1 MFSSAL
7 EQIKKNS
14 VSATIPL
21 VCAVAAVILFS
32 LPGCT
37 EKVLDPNDPKTSYA
51 HAKEAYDEESFE
63 IAISKL
69 GEFKSRFPYSQYAT
83 DAELLIAN
91 AQFQLSRYPEAVVS
105 YEQFVKLHPKHPQSD
120 FAMFRIGESY
130 WKDAPEEVN
139 REQEFTAKAIDEWHK
154 LLATHPESKYSN
166 EARNLILAGRK
177 RLAEHAIFIS
187 DFYCRKKIYHS
198 CAFRFLQVDKD
209 FPEFPAIRKS
219 ALLAA
224 ATALELVAKQKE
236 IDPDLDTNLFVRD
249 KTAAQ
254 IREEAAK
261 ARMDAS
267 SIK

>member
-7 EQIKKNS
+7 EQMRNKSKS
-14 VSATIPL
+14 TMIP
-21 VCAVAAVILFS
+21 ILCGMVFAILLS

-37 EKVLDPNDPKTSYA
+37 EKELDPNDPKASFA
-51 HAKEAYDEESFE
+51 HAKEPYDDESFE

-83 DAELLIAN
+83 EAELLIAN
-91 AQFQLSRYPEAVVS
+91 AQFQLGRYTEAVVS
-105 YEQFVKLHPKHPQSD
+105 YEQFVKLHPKHPQND
-120 FAMFRIGESY
+120 FAMFRVGEAY

-154 LLATHPESKYSN
+154 LLAAHPESKFASD
-166 EARNLILAGRK
+166 ARNLILTGRK
-177 RLAEHAIFIS
+177 RLAEHAVFIS
-187 DFYCRKKIYHS
+187 NFYCRKKIYHS

-209 FPEFPAIRKS
+209 FPEFPSIRRS

-224 ATALELVAKQKE
+224 ADAMDKVAKEKE
-236 IDPDLDTNLFVRD
+236 IDPDQENNLFSRD
-249 KTAAQ
+249 KTPAQ

-261 ARMDAS
+261 ARANAAAL
-267 SIK
+267 K